1 MATAIVVIFF
11 ILVFLYFFINS
22 FLICDVGGTER
33 SLQMDKQT
41 IFILCIVL
49 LTIGIGHIAEMYLKK
64 DIVTKIEL
72 AWVGIFAVYVIAVN
86 VMSLF

>member
-1 MATAIVVIFF
+1 MYEV
-11 ILVFLYFFINS
+11 
-22 FLICDVGGTER
+22 
-33 SLQMDKQT
+33 LQMDKQT